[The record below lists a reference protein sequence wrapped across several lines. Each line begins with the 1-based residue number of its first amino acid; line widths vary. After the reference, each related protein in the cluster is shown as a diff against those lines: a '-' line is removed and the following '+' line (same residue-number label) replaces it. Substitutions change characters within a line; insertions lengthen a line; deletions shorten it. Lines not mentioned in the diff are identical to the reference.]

1 MAATAAAAAIAS
13 SVKRATNNRRKQ
25 RRAKVQ
31 SGRQH
36 RQRKRRLVWT
46 DELRKMFREAFN
58 QLSLTQNLN
67 SYHSVLIIKI
77 QEDYEKNTRC
87 PQKYFKLMKLMIDP
101 MNDLSLTRDNIASY
115 LQKHKKRLQK
125 EYQKRQNLLEQK
137 DQQLPI
143 VDNTNTSS
151 IQQKNMHY
159 GKYDSMNN
167 QPLVLSE
174 SCYNEHSNKQ
184 PKLKE
189 PTLLTANYHGLRN
202 MHHHHKNIIN
212 MEPSNVLRP
221 PNLNNA
227 KGFNMPFNKEGVDEA
242 IYQSQLMAH
251 QVYANHVDA
260 TAQTTWEVTMTQD
273 MRPISQVHQHGC
285 ETTPVDSSNNTNGIS
300 ENNNYH
306 VGRKNSRANMVGI
319 LWPLLR

>member
-1 MAATAAAAAIAS
+1 MAATAAAAIAS

-101 MNDLSLTRDNIASY
+101 MNDPSLTRDNIASY

-202 MHHHHKNIIN
+202 MRHHHKNIIN

-227 KGFNMPFNKEGVDEA
+227 KSFNMPFNKEGVDEA

-251 QVYANHVDA
+251 QVYANHVVA
-260 TAQTTWEVTMTQD
+260 TAQAT
-273 MRPISQVHQHGC
+273 
-285 ETTPVDSSNNTNGIS
+285 
-300 ENNNYH
+300 
-306 VGRKNSRANMVGI
+306 
-319 LWPLLR
+319 